1 MDLKIKRNQPE
12 KEATK
17 DAIIDDFMSAI
28 TLKKVTSKKELK
40 AFVLFPFSLYKD
52 NAYWVPPIIKDE
64 MDNFDPKINPVFQNA
79 EAQFFL
85 AYQNNIIVGRV
96 AAIINWFEVN
106 QQQIKK
112 MRFGWFDMIDD
123 LEVTKALLHKVEEI
137 GKAHQLEYMEGPIGF
152 NNLDK
157 TGVLIEGFDHI
168 GTMITW
174 YNHPYYKEHLEQL
187 GFVKEKEYLENKF
200 LFKNVDGVYFD
211 RISNI
216 IKRRFKLTGL
226 DFTKTS
232 AILPYVD
239 EMFEVFDKSYSK
251 LSSYVPISDAQIAF
265 FKKKYISFI
274 NPEYIKFVV
283 DEHHKIVAFAIVM
296 PSFSEALQ
304 KAKGKLFP
312 FGIFHLLNA
321 RKHAKDV
328 TFYLI
333 GVHPE
338 YQNKGVHAI
347 IFEQYQKTFTQK
359 GIVNCIRTPELED
372 NLAIKKIWED
382 FNPMTHKRRR
392 TYKKAIGF

>member
-1 MDLKIKRNQPE
+1 
-12 KEATK
+12 
-17 DAIIDDFMSAI
+17 MSEI
-28 TLKKVTSKKELK
+28 TLKRVSSKKELK
-40 AFVLFPFSLYKD
+40 KFVLFPFSLYKD
-52 NAYWVPPIIKDE
+52 NKFWVPPIIKDE
-64 MDNFDPKINPVFQNA
+64 IANFDPKINPVFQNA

-85 AYQNNIIVGRV
+85 AYKNNQIVGRV

-123 LEVTKALLHKVEEI
+123 LEVSKILIEKVQEI
-137 GKAHQLEYMEGPIGF
+137 GKEHQLEYMEGPIGF

-157 TGVLIEGFDHI
+157 TGVLIEGFEHI

-200 LFKNVDGVYFD
+200 PFKNVDGVYFV

-216 IKRRFKLTGL
+216 IKRRFKLTAL
-226 DFTKTS
+226 DFTKTKD
-232 AILPYVD
+232 ILPYVD

-251 LSSYVPISDAQIAF
+251 LSSYVPISEAQIAY

-283 DEHHKIVAFAIVM
+283 DEHNKIVAFAIVM

-304 KAKGKLFP
+304 KAKGRLFP
-312 FGIFHLLNA
+312 FGIFYLLNA
-321 RKHAKDV
+321 RKNSKDV

-347 IFEQYQKTFTQK
+347 IFEQYQKNFVKK

-372 NLAIKKIWED
+372 NLAIKKIWEN
-382 FNPMTHKRRR
+382 FNPTTHKRRR
-392 TYKKAIGF
+392 TYRKNIQY